1 MCAAMGDGG
10 VAGTH
15 VAEEGTEDRGM
26 YFYGEHAETPAI
38 LLQIGGGVT
47 GVTLTSSYLL
57 FCPFACTGFSYQHPR
72 GIDLELR
79 MGKAPASSF
88 CPTLE

>member
-15 VAEEGTEDRGM
+15 VAEKGTEDRGM

-38 LLQIGGGVT
+38 LLQIGGGAHLCDWCNPGLQLPT
-47 GVTLTSSYLL
+47 PL
-57 FCPFACTGFSYQHPR
+57 
-72 GIDLELR
+72 
-79 MGKAPASSF
+79 SF
-88 CPTLE
+88 CMHWVFLPTPHRDASRVKDG